1 MASKSMIIRASTFS
15 VTSGGKIQHYVFM
28 IRIDR
33 NYMHFFPV
41 FIAISIG
48 LIYLSSQLILGQSNL
63 SNTGNKVKVPSHLDI
78 ESKSTEQEMAA
89 IGNSPSNSTNSTG
102 QLSSNSTNNA
112 TSQSLQEFTNG
123 TMNGSGIFA
132 NRSANF

>member
-1 MASKSMIIRASTFS
+1 MHPFL
-15 VTSGGKIQHYVFM
+15 VFL
-28 IRIDR
+28 
-33 NYMHFFPV
+33 
-41 FIAISIG
+41 ALGIG
-48 LIYLSSQLILGQSNL
+48 LIYVSSQLILGQSNL

-89 IGNSPSNSTNSTG
+89 IRNSSSNSTNATEQVSN
-102 QLSSNSTNNA
+102 NSTNNA

-123 TMNGSGIFA
+123 TINGSGIFT